1 MESVRTI
8 GRGLAVMNFLHRQGR
23 STGSHV
29 ASQLGLSR
37 PSTYRILETLQA
49 CGVVRHCERDNSYV
63 LDWLAATLS
72 GGFTSRE
79 RVVNI
84 ATPVL
89 HELQQELLWPT
100 DLATHENGEMVIHE
114 TTHPVSPYSIEAR
127 TGGSRHP
134 ILSGSLGRAYLS
146 FCPDREREEILR
158 HFLKRCSGGREELS
172 TTRHIDWVVRQTRAD
187 GYGSRHREFNAK
199 TSSIALPIRSE
210 GRVAACM
217 SVNWISVAMP
227 LATAVERLLPPLA
240 RAVETVE
247 QRLAESAPGVD
258 DGAALASAA

>member
-1 MESVRTI
+1 
-8 GRGLAVMNFLHRQGR
+8 MNFLHRQGR

-63 LDWLAATLS
+63 LDWLATTLS
-72 GGFTSRE
+72 SGFTGRE
-79 RVVNI
+79 RVVNL

-89 HELQQELLWPT
+89 HQLQQELLWPT
-100 DLATHENGEMVIHE
+100 DLATHENGEMIIHE
-114 TTHPVSPYSIEAR
+114 TTHPISPYSIEAR

-134 ILSGSLGRAYLS
+134 LLSGSLGRAYLS
-146 FCPDREREEILR
+146 FCPDQEREEILR
-158 HFLKRCSGGREELS
+158 HFLKRCSGGRDELS
-172 TTRHIDWVVRQTRAD
+172 SKRHIDWVVEQTRAD

-199 TSSIALPIRSE
+199 TSSIALPIKLD

-227 LATAVERLLPPLA
+227 LATAVERLLRPLA
-240 RAVETVE
+240 QAVETVE
-247 QRLAESAPGVD
+247 KLLAAPGLGD
-258 DGAALASAA
+258 ADCESFASAA